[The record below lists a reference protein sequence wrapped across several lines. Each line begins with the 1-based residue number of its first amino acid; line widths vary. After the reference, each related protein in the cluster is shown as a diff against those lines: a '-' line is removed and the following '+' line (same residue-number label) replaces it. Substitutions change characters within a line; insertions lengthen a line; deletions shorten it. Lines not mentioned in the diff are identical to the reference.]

1 MQQQQMFQYDQ
12 EVLKQELNNLIEKNK
27 KGELKQETNFKQLD
41 GQLTNMIA
49 KLDQIQGL
57 NNQAKKNDVFKEKLH

>member
-27 KGELKQETNFKQLD
+27 KGELK
-41 GQLTNMIA
+41 
-49 KLDQIQGL
+49 
-57 NNQAKKNDVFKEKLH
+57 